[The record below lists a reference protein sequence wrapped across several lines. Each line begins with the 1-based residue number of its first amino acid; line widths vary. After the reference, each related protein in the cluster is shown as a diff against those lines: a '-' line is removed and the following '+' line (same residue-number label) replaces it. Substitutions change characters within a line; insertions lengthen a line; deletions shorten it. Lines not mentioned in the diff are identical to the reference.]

1 MESADIEGKK
11 FRTRLMGLDPG
22 EVEAFLQDMAE
33 EIGRLKSENEA
44 LRKDMQAQEAEIRE
58 HREREKTI
66 RSVLVSAQKNAEQIK
81 ANAEREAKL
90 VLSEAEVQ
98 AEKILQDA
106 HNRLVRM
113 EQEISE
119 MRRNRIQFGAK
130 MRALLDAFRQM
141 LDEDGKDAFRK
152 PEEKQVPPGQ
162 K

>member
-1 MESADIEGKK
+1 
-11 FRTRLMGLDPG
+11 MGLDPG
-22 EVEAFLQDMAE
+22 EVESFLQEMSE
-33 EIGRLKSENEA
+33 EIRRLGSENES
-44 LRKDMQAQEAEIRE
+44 LKKDMQAQEAEIRE

-90 VLSEAEVQ
+90 TLSEAEVQ

-106 HNRLVRM
+106 HNRLIKM

-152 PEEKQVPPGQ
+152 PEEKPAQPGP

>member
-44 LRKDMQAQEAEIRE
+44 LRRDMQAQEAEIRE

>member
-1 MESADIEGKK
+1 MELADFEGKK

-22 EVEAFLQDMAE
+22 EVESFLQEMSE
-33 EIGRLKSENEA
+33 EIRRLGSENES
-44 LRKDMQAQEAEIRE
+44 LKKDMQAQEAEIRE

-90 VLSEAEVQ
+90 TLSEAEVQ

-106 HNRLVRM
+106 HNRLIKM

-152 PEEKQVPPGQ
+152 PEEKPAQPGP